1 MKKVIGGFAT
11 IANFSIRIIHKVTNE
26 FRRLGLEGLG
36 GLERSSSPP
45 LSTLPRSE
53 DRCHFSKST
62 KYHENSFINF
72 KTTISFST
80 Q

>member
-1 MKKVIGGFAT
+1 MKKVIGGFAA
-11 IANFSIRIIHKVTNE
+11 IANFSIRIIHKVINE
-26 FRRLGLEGLG
+26 FTRLGLEGLE
-36 GLERSSSPP
+36 LCSLPP
-45 LSTLPRSE
+45 LPRSE